1 MAQRE
6 IIELV
11 DDLDGGAADE
21 TVSFGLD
28 GHAYEIDLSAKNA
41 RKLRQTLA
49 RYESAAR
56 RVNSRRAAPTA
67 RTRARIPA
75 QANGKSGDANVIREW
90 ARTNG
95 YDVSSRGRIPARL
108 SQAYESR

>member
-11 DDLDGGAADE
+11 DDLDGEAADE

-41 RKLRQTLA
+41 RKLRQAMA
-49 RYESAAR
+49 RYESVAR
-56 RVNSRRAAPTA
+56 RVSSRRAAPAA
-67 RTRARIPA
+67 RTRSGIPA
-75 QANGKSGDANVIREW
+75 EPSGRSGDANVIREW

-95 YDVSSRGRIPARL
+95 YDVNARGRIPAHL
-108 SQAYESR
+108 SQAYQSR